1 MSSRR
6 ALAAALAAAVLGC
19 AVGPSYERPEL
30 PVPASFR
37 DTPEAQASLA
47 DLEWWEVFHDEV
59 LQSLVREALEQNR
72 DLLTAV
78 ANVEEARNTAAVQR
92 GELFP
97 QAGYEGHAYKGKN
110 SALGLPADLGGGGT
124 HSSYLA
130 ALNFF
135 WEVDVWGRIRRATES
150 ARAQM
155 LASDAV
161 RQGVVLSLV
170 TGVAQAYLELRELD
184 NELEIAH
191 RNVENFQETYD
202 LFLRQFRGGV
212 TSKLDP
218 LRGEAALAQA
228 ASTVPDIERRIVAK
242 ENEISVLLG
251 RPTGTIP
258 RGTSLAEQVMPADV
272 PAGVPSLLL
281 VRRPDL
287 IEAEQALVSANAQ
300 IGVAFAQFFPRI
312 GLTAFRGAISSD
324 LSQMLKSSS
333 ETWTLGSTAVGPIL
347 TWGQTWYNWQ
357 GAKAADQAAIYQYQ
371 QSVLIALAEVSDA
384 LTAHQKTA
392 LQRAELERQVEALRE
407 SVRLAQVR
415 YVGGLAT
422 YLEVLDAQQQLFP
435 AELSLS
441 QALRDE
447 RLSVVA
453 IYRALGGGWS
463 EAAPPPTIPQPL
475 AP

>member
-1 MSSRR
+1 MTRR
-6 ALAAALAAAVLGC
+6 ILICLPLAAALAAC
-19 AVGPSYERPEL
+19 AVGPNYRQPEL
-30 PVPASFR
+30 PVPPSFR

-47 DLEWWEVFHDEV
+47 ELAWWDVFHDEV

-72 DLLTAV
+72 NLLTAV
-78 ANVEEARNTAAVQR
+78 ANVEQARDTAAVQR

-97 QAGYEGHAYKGKN
+97 QATYDGGAFKGKN
-110 SALGLPADLGGGGT
+110 SVLGLPTDIPNET
-124 HSSYLA
+124 HSQYLA
-130 ALNFF
+130 VFNFF

-155 LASDAV
+155 LASNAV

-191 RNVENFQETYD
+191 RNVESFDETYQ

-212 TSKLDP
+212 ASKLDP

-228 ASTVPDIERRIVAK
+228 AATVPDIERRIVAK
-242 ENEISVLLG
+242 ENELCVLLG
-251 RPTGTIP
+251 RPAGAIP
-258 RGTSLAEQVMPADV
+258 RGVSLADQVMPSEV

-281 VRRPDL
+281 TRRPDL
-287 IEAEQALVSANAQ
+287 IEAEQTLVSANAQ
-300 IGVAFAQFFPRI
+300 IGVAFANFFPRI
-312 GLTAFRGAISSD
+312 GLTAFRGALSSD
-324 LSQMLKSSS
+324 LSQLLKSSN
-333 ETWTLGSTAVGPIL
+333 EAWAIGSAATGPIF
-347 TWGQTWYNWQ
+347 TWGQTWYNWE
-357 GAKAADQAAIYQYQ
+357 GAKAADQAAIYRYQ
-371 QSVLIALAEVSDA
+371 QSVLVALAEVSDA
-384 LTAHQKTA
+384 LTAHEKVA
-392 LQRAELERQVEALRE
+392 IQRAELERQVEALRE

-422 YLEVLDAQQQLFP
+422 YVEVLDAQQQLYP

-447 RLSVVA
+447 RLSVVS

-463 EAAPPPTIPQPL
+463 TDEPEPSIPQPL